1 MNSKLAIGGFGCLLL
16 AASFLWA
23 AEVWEEK
30 AYTEWSQR
38 EVQKV
43 FQDSPWARQ
52 VRILSGGF
60 DFERPGPPR
69 PPSGQ
74 QGGPTIPGAGDEPAG
89 PDADI
94 SQRREARKVFL
105 VQWASSLTI
114 RQARVRLAQIQGR
127 DVTEQ
132 QIEQYLS
139 TTPASYEI
147 AVFGP
152 DMQPFE
158 ATSEEAVK
166 KSATLKLKESDRE
179 IPAAQVSYQRQGDR
193 LVAVQLFFPREQ
205 DGDSLITQEEEKVRF
220 SCDSSGATISTE
232 FDLDKMTRDGELDI

>member
-1 MNSKLAIGGFGCLLL
+1 MTSKLTIGGFGLLLL
-16 AASFLWA
+16 ATSLVWA

-52 VRILSGGF
+52 VSILSGELN
-60 DFERPGPPR
+60 FERPQTPGAPPR
-69 PPSGQ
+69 PS
-74 QGGPTIPGAGDEPAG
+74 GPTIPGAGDEPAG
-89 PDADI
+89 SDADI
-94 SQRREARKVFL
+94 SRRREARKVFL

-166 KSATLKLKESDRE
+166 KSATLKLKESDQE

-193 LVAVQLFFPREQ
+193 LIAVQLFFPREQ
-205 DGDSLITQEEEKVRF
+205 DGDPLVTQEEEKVKF
-220 SCDSSGATISTE
+220 SCDLSGATISTE
-232 FDLDKMTRDGELDI
+232 FDLSKMTREGELDI